1 MTTPAGPPRPASTRS
16 PSRYIAAHKPQLA
29 AGAIASVAGVAL
41 VRRRSAG
48 RRASTAPS
56 AATTAGYAGAGSTGG
71 YSSSVNDFYDAIQ
84 PTLGHLQSQLDQL
97 TQQGIPTGATRP
109 TPPPLLPQLDPTLG
123 PSPLLAAPT
132 FDFALSPQ
140 LPARPLTIRT
150 TATPRTGE
158 VVSAPVAAGARP
170 TAAAPVYRPA
180 PPARRPAPAAPQLR
194 HYVVRPGDNLTAIA
208 QRFGVSNGWQG
219 VFNSN
224 RGVIGRNPNLIRPG
238 QTLVIPR

>member
-1 MTTPAGPPRPASTRS
+1 MTTPAGPPRPASTGS
-16 PSRYIAAHKPQLA
+16 PSRYIAAHKPQLT
-29 AGAIASVAGVAL
+29 AGAIAGVAGVAL
-41 VRRRSAG
+41 VRRRSAA
-48 RRASTAPS
+48 RRASPAPS
-56 AATTAGYAGAGSTGG
+56 AATTAGYAGAGTAG
-71 YSSSVNDFYDAIQ
+71 YNSSVN
-84 PTLGHLQSQLDQL
+84 
-97 TQQGIPTGATRP
+97 ATRP
-109 TPPPLLPQLDPTLG
+109 TPPPLLPQPDPILG

-140 LPARPLTIRT
+140 LPPQPLTIRT
-150 TATPRTGE
+150 TAINRTGE
-158 VVSAPVAAGARP
+158 AFAGPVAAPRAVPSAAGTRP

-180 PPARRPAPAAPQLR
+180 PPARRPAPAPPQLR

-219 VFNSN
+219 LFNTN